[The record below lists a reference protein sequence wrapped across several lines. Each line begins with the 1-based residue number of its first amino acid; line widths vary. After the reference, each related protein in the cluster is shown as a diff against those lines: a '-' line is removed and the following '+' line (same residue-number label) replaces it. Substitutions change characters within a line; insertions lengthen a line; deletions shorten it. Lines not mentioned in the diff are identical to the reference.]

1 MRGRMR
7 PVRAA
12 RGALGALAA
21 LAVFSA
27 AGAAARA
34 QSGANALPPAP
45 RSTDRPPVV
54 LHYAVAFLLAGG
66 VVVLSIMPSKR
77 GHQD

>member
-1 MRGRMR
+1 MKAGW
-7 PVRAA
+7 A
-12 RGALGALAA
+12 ALAA
-21 LAVFSA
+21 VVALVMASA
-27 AGAAARA
+27 AGSAARA

-45 RSTDRPPVV
+45 RTTDRPPVV

-66 VVVLSIMPSKR
+66 VVALSIMPSKR